1 VYAHSLK
8 LQRSYHAVLLVL
20 LQGGRG
26 GGGAAMGGSSAGRRR
41 FPAPRPQRYDKEKF
55 LQANFR
61 FLVSS
66 EWHAYCYVLVCKGLP
81 VHVKDVLL
89 PLQDIAVMFL
99 APASPQ
105 QQG

>member
-1 VYAHSLK
+1 VIQLYA
-8 LQRSYHAVLLVL
+8 L

-26 GGGAAMGGSSAGRRR
+26 GSGAAMGGSAAGRRR

-66 EWHAYCYVLVCKGLP
+66 ECLVLKWRYFACAG
-81 VHVKDVLL
+81 DN
-89 PLQDIAVMFL
+89 
-99 APASPQ
+99 
-105 QQG
+105 